1 MLDLERSDFSVFY
14 FHRRGVFPF
23 VVNVMVTVL
32 FELIADQLLPIV
44 MVLRLNHHCDRGS
57 THNQQPE
64 SGNGGKEISR

>member
-1 MLDLERSDFSVFY
+1 
-14 FHRRGVFPF
+14 
-23 VVNVMVTVL
+23 MVTVL